1 MRNSTS
7 YSCRARG
14 RRSLKSAGEIVPRRL
29 GPSRRAVPLVC
40 GVDREPDCTGVV
52 GGGRLRPGVRKLGT
66 GAARGTG
73 KALLAAALGLPG
85 RARPAADHLLPGSGC
100 RQQPGLPARPRVLG
114 PAGDGLAR
122 IDARR
127 PAAGG
132 AEPARAA
139 PPRVSHAG
147 GDWTESAALSR
158 RACASG
164 R

>member
-1 MRNSTS
+1 MKDAELDKLQSPRPRPALPAIASLT
-7 YSCRARG
+7 ARW
-14 RRSLKSAGEIVPRRL
+14 
-29 GPSRRAVPLVC
+29 
-40 GVDREPDCTGVV
+40 GVDCGQGARE
-52 GGGRLRPGVRKLGT
+52 LGT
-66 GAARGTG
+66 GEARGTG
-73 KALLAAALGLPG
+73 KALLAAAFGGPG

-100 RQQPGLPARPRVLG
+100 RQQPGLPARPRFLG